1 MLYINAIDDLLGNLE
16 SGNSKAVGNAK
27 SSMVSFMSTDFC

>member
-1 MLYINAIDDLLGNLE
+1 MLYINVIDDLLGNLVRKN
-16 SGNSKAVGNAK
+16 GKAVGISK